1 MSGKE
6 PVSGGGGGG
15 HHPLEPTADEM
26 KTMAGQAMERIARF
40 VETLPAQPASD
51 LEGAE
56 ALARALSAPMPEH
69 GAPLGP
75 ILDLLFDRAVPKAFN
90 TTGPG
95 YLAYIPGGGLFE
107 AGLADLIADAVNR
120 FTGIWMPAPLLVQL
134 EADVLRWLCGIV
146 GYGPGSSGF
155 LTTGGSLANL
165 SALITA
171 RHEKLGESFS
181 DGAMYVSDQA
191 HHSVRKAAR
200 LAGFPAGS
208 VRIVPTDE
216 RFRLRPDALLA
227 LLKED
232 RSAGL
237 RPFLIVAS
245 AGTTNTGAVDP
256 LPDLADMAAREG
268 LWLHVD
274 GAYGGFFVLTERG
287 RRALAGIERAD
298 SIVLDPHKGMF
309 LPYGTGCLLAKD
321 GETLRRAH
329 SVPADYLPT
338 MQHDADRVD
347 FSEISPELSRDYRGL
362 RVWLPLQLRGTHAFQ
377 EALDEKLDLAAW
389 AHDVLRTIDGIEIVA
404 APQLS
409 LVVFRLRRAELE
421 GEALDTLNRDFLAR
435 VNARKRV
442 YLSATTAD
450 GMFVLRICV
459 LSFRTHQDRMEMA
472 LEDIRAAVAEL
483 R

>member
-1 MSGKE
+1 MSDRE
-6 PVSGGGGGG
+6 RSSGGDGRY
-15 HHPLEPTADEM
+15 PLEPTADEM
-26 KTMAGQAMERIARF
+26 KAMAAQTMERIARF
-40 VETLPAQPASD
+40 IETLPRQPASD
-51 LEGAE
+51 IEGGE
-56 ALARALSAPMPEH
+56 ALAHGLSAPMPER
-69 GAPLGP
+69 GSPLGP

-107 AGLADLIADAVNR
+107 AGLADLIADTVNR

-146 GYGPGSSGF
+146 GYGPASSGF

-171 RHEKLGESFS
+171 RHEKLGESFA

-200 LAGFPAGS
+200 LAGFPGAS
-208 VRIVPTDE
+208 VRVVPTDE
-216 RFRLRPDALLA
+216 RFRLLPDALLA
-227 LLKED
+227 RLKED
-232 RSAGL
+232 RASAL

-256 LPDLADMAAREG
+256 LPELAEIARREG

-274 GAYGGFFVLTERG
+274 AAYGGFFVLTERG
-287 RRALAGIERAD
+287 RRALSGIECAD

-321 GETLRRAH
+321 GETLRHAH

-338 MQHDADRVD
+338 MQQDAERLD

-362 RVWLPLQLRGTHAFQ
+362 RVWLPLQLRGTRAFQ
-377 EALDEKLDLAAW
+377 DALDEKLDLAEW
-389 AHDVLRTIDGIEIVA
+389 AHEELRTIEGIEIVA

-409 LVVFRLRRAELE
+409 LVAFRLRRA
-421 GEALDTLNRDFLAR
+421 GFDGDALDALNHDFLAR
-435 VNARKRV
+435 INARGRV
-442 YLSATTAD
+442 YLSATTV
-450 GMFVLRICV
+450 GRMFVLRICV
-459 LSFRTHQDRMEMA
+459 LSFRTHRDRMEMA
-472 LEDIRAAVAEL
+472 LEDIRAAAAEL

>member
-1 MSGKE
+1 MSGE
-6 PVSGGGGGG
+6 EQRDSGVGG
-15 HHPLEPTADEM
+15 HHPLEPTAREM
-26 KTMAGQAMERIARF
+26 KEMAAQAMERIARF
-40 VETLPAQPASD
+40 IETLPEQPASD
-51 LEGAE
+51 MDGAE

-69 GAPLGP
+69 GAPLAP
-75 ILDLLFDRAVPKAFN
+75 ILDLLFDRAAPKAFN
-90 TTGPG
+90 TAGPG

-120 FTGIWMPAPLLVQL
+120 FTGIWAPAPLLVQL

-146 GYGPGSSGF
+146 GYGPASTGF

-171 RHEKLGESFS
+171 RHEKLGESFG

-200 LAGFPAGS
+200 LAGFPEKC
-208 VRIVPTDE
+208 VRAVPVDD

-227 LLKED
+227 RLAED
-232 RSAGL
+232 RAAGL

-256 LPDLADMAAREG
+256 LADLADIAAREG

-298 SIVLDPHKGMF
+298 SITLDPHKGMF

-321 GETLRRAH
+321 GGTLRRAH
-329 SVPADYLPT
+329 SMPADYLPV
-338 MQHDADRVD
+338 MQENAARID

-362 RVWLPLQLRGTHAFQ
+362 RVWLPLQLRGTRAFAT
-377 EALDEKLDLAAW
+377 ALDEKLDLAEW
-389 AHDVLRTIDGIEIVA
+389 AHEALRAIDGIEIVA

-409 LVVFRLRRAELE
+409 LVGFRLRRPGLE
-421 GEALDTLNRDFLAR
+421 GEALDDLNRDLLAR
-435 VNARKRV
+435 INARKRV
-442 YLSATTAD
+442 YLSATTAA
-450 GMFVLRICV
+450 GRFVLRICV
-459 LSFRTHQDRMEMA
+459 LSFRTHRERMEMA
-472 LEDIRAAVAEL
+472 LEDIRAAVTEL